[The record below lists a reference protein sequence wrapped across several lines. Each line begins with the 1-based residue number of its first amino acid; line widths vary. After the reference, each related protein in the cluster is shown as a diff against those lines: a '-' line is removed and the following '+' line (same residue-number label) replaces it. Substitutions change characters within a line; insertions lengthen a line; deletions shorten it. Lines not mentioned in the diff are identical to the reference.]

1 MTSDPEARKRSLA
14 ALANSPTTWRPGQSG
29 NPSGTKTAGASYK
42 EHINALAGKERTHIA
57 SVARDQHAP
66 AVQRMAAKTLLRA
79 LRDGYCKAVPMAAND
94 LDRMADRTD
103 GKPVQAVH
111 VTTTTIRPPAVIGVD
126 KAPLV
131 LQCFASIPPAERPA
145 LLKQMIALD
154 PPALEAEPVDP
165 A

>member
-1 MTSDPEARKRSLA
+1 MTSDPEARKRSIA
-14 ALANSPTTWRPGQSG
+14 ALKLWKPGQSG
-29 NPSGTKTAGASYK
+29 NPNGRTTLGATLNECVNAMKGRTRS
-42 EHINALAGKERTHIA
+42 EVQGIADDDDRSVEWRAAATRVLGMLEPGWHGHIPLGG
-57 SVARDQHAP
+57 SDF
-66 AVQRMAAKTLLRA
+66 
-79 LRDGYCKAVPMAAND
+79 
-94 LDRMADRTD
+94 DRIMDRTV

-145 LLKQMIALD
+145 LLKQMMALD
-154 PPALEAEPVDP
+154 PPALEAEPVDS